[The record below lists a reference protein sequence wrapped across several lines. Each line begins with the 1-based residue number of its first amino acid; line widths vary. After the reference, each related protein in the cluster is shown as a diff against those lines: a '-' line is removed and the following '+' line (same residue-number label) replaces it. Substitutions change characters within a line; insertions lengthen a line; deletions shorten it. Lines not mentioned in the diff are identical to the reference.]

1 MKLTCLACG
10 QANRVPDDALDRGP
24 KCAVCGAGLL
34 PDHPVEVDAA
44 TLDKAARGDG
54 LPLIVDF
61 WAPWCGPCRS
71 MAPEFA
77 KAAQG
82 LAGKARFVKL
92 NTEAE
97 PRSGARHNIRAI
109 PTMVKFRRPRGGAA
123 IRRDAGAGD
132 CGLGGRL
139 TKKPAPP
146 SRERSRR
153 GPSKDVWRPENED
166 DRNAG
171 YPGMNTP
178 HPSFL

>member
-1 MKLTCLACG
+1 VQYVEEAMKLTCLACG
-10 QANRVPDDALDRGP
+10 QANRVPDDALGRGP

-82 LAGKARFVKL
+82 FAGRARFVKL

-97 PRSGARHNIRAI
+97 PAAGARHNIRAI
-109 PTMVKFRRPRGGAA
+109 PTMVKFA
-123 IRRDAGAGD
+123 
-132 CGLGGRL
+132 GGREVARQSGAM
-139 TKKPAPP
+139 PA
-146 SRERSRR
+146 RAIA
-153 GPSKDVWRPENED
+153 DWA
-166 DRNAG
+166 AG
-171 YPGMNTP
+171 
-178 HPSFL
+178 